1 VEGVD
6 GVVVV
11 EVIQVG
17 LMILRLLIQG
27 LGSVIL
33 QMEGRKRG
41 GDLDSGLVLW
51 EVLLRLIWQGIGVD
65 NNKSLRRGL
74 VASLVGV
81 EVVGVLRQQALV
93 AHQAQ
98 AGMRAQDSDQL
109 VDDERKYTMTV
120 KNNMSS

>member
-1 VEGVD
+1 VD